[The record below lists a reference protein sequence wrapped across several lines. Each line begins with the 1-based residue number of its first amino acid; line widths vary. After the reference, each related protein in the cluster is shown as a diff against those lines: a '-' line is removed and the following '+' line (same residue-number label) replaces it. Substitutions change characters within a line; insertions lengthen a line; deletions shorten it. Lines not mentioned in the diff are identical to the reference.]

1 MRLSTVVGVGVSA
14 ACLAATAHGVTL
26 GNDAV
31 AQLAC
36 PLKILK
42 VTATYG
48 PAGAKYKPSFYAD
61 ANPDQ
66 KDRLWVAADFENTA
80 DDVITNYSF
89 RVLAWDAGGN
99 EVFKV
104 DGIYDFPVREKPA
117 MKEWSWEVPGGE
129 KVARVVFIPLVI
141 SLPGG
146 RKWEADESFI
156 ANKLAALREPK

>member
-1 MRLSTVVGVGVSA
+1 MWLRQLAVIGASA
-14 ACLAATAHGVTL
+14 GFAAAADGVTL
-26 GNDAV
+26 GAEAV

-66 KDRLWVAADFENTA
+66 KDQLWVAADFENTA
-80 DDVITNYSF
+80 DDVITNFSF
-89 RVLAWDAGGN
+89 RVLAWDAGGT

-104 DGIYDFPVREKPA
+104 EAIYDFPVREKPA
-117 MKEWSWEVPGGE
+117 MKEWGWVVPGGE
-129 KVARVVFIPLVI
+129 KVARVVFVPLVI
-141 SLPGG
+141 SRPGG

-156 ANKLAALREPK
+156 ANKLAALKEPK